1 MTRERQTKKEK
12 VWLCELE
19 RVIIEDAYVPL
30 HN

>member
-1 MTRERQTKKEK
+1 MMRERETKKDMM
-12 VWLCELE
+12 WLCELE